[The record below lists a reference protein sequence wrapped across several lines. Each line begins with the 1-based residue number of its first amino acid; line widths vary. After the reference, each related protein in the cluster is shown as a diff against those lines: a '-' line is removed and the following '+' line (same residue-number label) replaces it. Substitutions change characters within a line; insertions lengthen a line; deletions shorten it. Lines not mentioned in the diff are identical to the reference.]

1 LNRKINFIITKT
13 MKNAYLSLALMLLLT
28 SCVSIIKFP
37 VSSVIPTAE
46 ITAQVKQDKKNNYVI
61 NITANYLASAQR
73 LSPPKTT
80 YVVWMVTK
88 ENSTANIGQFN
99 GENAKK
105 ATLNTLTPFQPVE
118 LFITAENEGDLTSPN
133 GPEISRVIIRNNR

>member
-1 LNRKINFIITKT
+1 
-13 MKNAYLSLALMLLLT
+13 MKNVFLNLVLILLMT
-28 SCVSIIKFP
+28 SCVTVVKFP

-46 ITAQVKQDKKNNYVI
+46 ITAQVKKDKENNYVI

-88 ENSTANIGQFN
+88 ENNTTNIGQFN

-105 ATLNTLTPFQPVE
+105 STLNTLTPFKPVE
-118 LFITAENEGDLTSPN
+118 IFITAENEGDLTLPN
-133 GPEISRVIIRNNR
+133 GREISRVILRNVP